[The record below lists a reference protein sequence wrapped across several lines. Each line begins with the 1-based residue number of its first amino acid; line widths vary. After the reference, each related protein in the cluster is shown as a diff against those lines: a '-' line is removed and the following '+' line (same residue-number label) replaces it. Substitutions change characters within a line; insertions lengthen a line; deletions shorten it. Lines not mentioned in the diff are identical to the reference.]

1 MKFACIL
8 ITNLALASER
18 RKNIELND
26 NQLVIFHEE
35 NKVKTVIENSLDSRT
50 LLPKLTLKEASYK
63 HPHAVF
69 ISADKIYYKQLLN
82 SVADQLLLI
91 SPLIEIN
98 DQISSNRNC
107 IYMSLSGLEKM
118 YKTYKILEGHI
129 LKIIPKDLEVRTGV
143 SNEKF
148 TSHIA
153 ATIAPPNKTI
163 NIKKDSKEF
172 LNDLSIDFLPINS
185 TLKEKLYELGINT
198 LGKAASLKPSH
209 LQAQFGITGKVIWEL
224 ANGID
229 KTNLKPYVKK
239 FSVTENLVFERPIS
253 AMSILTAG
261 IETIVNRAFLN
272 PYISNRYVRLATLN
286 INMTNNHT
294 WSKTIVFKEPV
305 KCTKKAI
312 FAINTALNNTILSEE
327 IEEISMTFSAIS
339 NESGKQQ
346 SMLKSVRSQDQLRE
360 TILQLSKRLR
370 VKPPIYKIKEIEP
383 WSRIPERRQ
392 ALVDFEI

>member
-18 RKNIELND
+18 RKNIELNN

-129 LKIIPKDLEVRTGV
+129 LKSIPKDLEVRIGV

-163 NIKKDSKEF
+163 K
-172 LNDLSIDFLPINS
+172 PITS
-185 TLKEKLYELGINT
+185 
-198 LGKAASLKPSH
+198 
-209 LQAQFGITGKVIWEL
+209 
-224 ANGID
+224 
-229 KTNLKPYVKK
+229 
-239 FSVTENLVFERPIS
+239 
-253 AMSILTAG
+253 
-261 IETIVNRAFLN
+261 
-272 PYISNRYVRLATLN
+272 
-286 INMTNNHT
+286 
-294 WSKTIVFKEPV
+294 
-305 KCTKKAI
+305 
-312 FAINTALNNTILSEE
+312 
-327 IEEISMTFSAIS
+327 
-339 NESGKQQ
+339 
-346 SMLKSVRSQDQLRE
+346 
-360 TILQLSKRLR
+360 
-370 VKPPIYKIKEIEP
+370 
-383 WSRIPERRQ
+383 
-392 ALVDFEI
+392 